1 LRYLVST
8 TYATIRRKIKK
19 FLNLSNVLAACFSEE
34 TVNLEIVSED
44 SNLIALCR
52 EVAREFSLITWRIRT
67 QPDSLEVSNAD
78 FCLWDY
84 KPGNRIPEHACWGAR
99 CFVLVSS
106 RDLSNFQMDHPYAEA
121 GIILK
126 PVTPAIVRALF
137 AQTAVGSTRHLR
149 SENDS
154 IRSDRDD
161 ILQCL
166 MQANLRLQ
174 QYDAERT
181 NFIGRALHDFHAPL
195 TALSGYCGL
204 LLEGKCGLLNEQ
216 QKLIIN
222 RMQHSVRRLARMSRA
237 MFQLSVGRH
246 VPQKSVLRKADIREC
261 AEQALYEIQQLAQEK
276 ELQLDV
282 NLEPPT
288 VPLWM
293 DSGQIEQVMINLL
306 ENACKFSP
314 RGGIVTVHGYSCFI
328 ERRAQNVICP
338 AQSDRRTRDI
348 RIPNV
353 YRIDIIDSGPGIATE
368 HLSAIFE
375 EYVSYSGG
383 QDRSR
388 GGLGLAICRMILNQ
402 HQGRIWAEN
411 CDSGAVFSF
420 ILPLQQV
427 DQSQRSTDMICASA
441 AREGESFAACL

>member
-1 LRYLVST
+1 MFLPRRS
-8 TYATIRRKIKK
+8 RRKP
-19 FLNLSNVLAACFSEE
+19 
-34 TVNLEIVSED
+34 VNLEIVSED
-44 SNLIALCR
+44 SNLLALCR
-52 EVAREFSLITWRIRT
+52 EVAREFPNITWKIRT
-67 QPDSLEVSNAD
+67 QPDALEVSDAD

-84 KPGNRIPEHACWGAR
+84 KPGNRIPERACWGTR
-99 CFVLVSS
+99 CFALVAS
-106 RDLSNFQMDHPYAEA
+106 RDLSSFQTAYPYAEA

-126 PVTPAIVRALF
+126 PVTAAIVRALF
-137 AQTAVGSTRHLR
+137 AQAISSSSRPSR
-149 SENDS
+149 SEDDS
-154 IRSDRDD
+154 LRSDRDD

-181 NFIGRALHDFHAPL
+181 NFLGRALHDFHAPL

-204 LLEGKCGLLNEQ
+204 LLEERCGLLNEQ
-216 QKLIIN
+216 QKLILH

-246 VPQKSVLRKADIREC
+246 VPQKPLLREADIREC
-261 AEQALYEIQQLAQEK
+261 VEQALYEIQQLAQEK
-276 ELQLDV
+276 ELQVDI
-282 NLEPPT
+282 NLEPPSA
-288 VPLWM
+288 PLWI
-293 DSGQIEQVMINLL
+293 DPGQIEQVLINLL

-314 RGGIVTVHGYSCFI
+314 RGGTISVHGYSCFT
-328 ERRAQNVICP
+328 ERRAKNVLCSP
-338 AQSDRRTRDI
+338 ESDRRTRDI

-353 YRIDIIDSGPGIATE
+353 YRIDILDAGPGIAPE
-368 HLSAIFE
+368 HLPSIFE

-388 GGLGLAICRMILNQ
+388 GGLGLAICRMILSQ

-420 ILPLQQV
+420 ILPLQPV
-427 DQSQRSTDMICASA
+427 DQSQRSADMVCTGAE
-441 AREGESFAACL
+441 REREPLAACL